1 MTRVTV
7 IFVIAGLMAAV
18 ALLTVLAWLLYTT
31 YLDRVER
38 RLAARKGLYRDL
50 VSGLS
55 TRQRSLLHSTINDMK
70 TLYDLD
76 ALEAVLEEQAR
87 SSTTRQDWL
96 LAVYDEL
103 GLVDRYIAKLRT
115 ARKWRDRA
123 FAAELLGRVGGAK
136 AVPPLLETVQATRTE
151 DADVREIALRALAR
165 IADPGAVA
173 PLVQALSTADAW
185 LVPRIA
191 DILARHGD
199 AAVDPL
205 IELLEQP
212 SRHPARAWAANVLG
226 EVSAQRAFPV
236 LVRHLDDAEAE
247 VRGKCATALGRLG
260 DRRAIPPLL
269 GHLLSDPAPFVR
281 ARIAG
286 ALGQFGGPEIIERL
300 VQALGDT
307 AWWVRIRSV
316 EALEQI
322 GPAAEGP
329 LVLAL
334 DNSDSEIRAR
344 AAMAL
349 ERLGVS
355 QRIVRLVESDH
366 PATEADELLVRL
378 SAGGPPEFLGEL
390 LRNPSVRVREAALS
404 AIDQAQRGEMAGAL
418 VETAASDPEPALR
431 ARAFDLLRALG
442 IGDALTASVAGLA
455 DPDQRVRAAAVRLIS
470 ELGGPE
476 AIELLRARSSDSDG
490 AVRAAAIRG
499 LGSLRAT
506 VAEPDFLRLL
516 GDPKPAVR
524 ESAIAAAAAAGL
536 RSLVPSLIEL
546 LDDGEQSVRQAAVEA
561 LGELGDAAAVP
572 PLVRAFAAA
581 EPRERELITR
591 AVGRLDAGAIPELVT
606 ALLQSADP
614 MSHRAAARELGR
626 MRARGSTDALIRLT
640 RSPDAAVRAAALTSL
655 GSSGAERD
663 AVQQIV
669 TASLQDPAET
679 VRARAIELAA
689 RLDLRHETPTILAL
703 LRSDSSTTVR
713 ERAALATGLLQ
724 LPDGEEALS
733 DIVIRDE
740 PNEVRAAAALA
751 LACYQPV
758 SLVSRVMGMPHAG
771 SVRAQLRAA
780 LSRDPWYRLL
790 ARKIA
795 RVRRLEL
802 LALAAASP
810 EAAQLAL
817 GDTMQQTVDPGERV
831 KLVAGLGALQGEPS
845 LAALHRAVREDP
857 HPEVRAAALA
867 AMGDRLDTEELL
879 ASGTRA
885 LGDPSLVVRRAAI
898 DLFSRVTPARL
909 FPRLIRSLHGEDDDA
924 LLAAAAK
931 LAEAH
936 FGDFRDAVNSM
947 PLDRSQLNLV
957 LRIARFVHHPE
968 LAQLLAPLASSS
980 WPEVRES
987 VAELWRR
994 RPETIDSEALERLVE
1009 DPVLSVRLS
1018 AAGAAAADRRYDL
1031 LRRMVLDPVAGV
1043 RRQVAVALGRAA
1055 PVLPPGI
1062 AVLERL
1068 AADPEMPVRAAAYAA
1083 RLAQG
1088 APVPL
1093 PPGLE
1098 PRIAAEAV
1106 RDTLDLAS
1114 LRVSARTTR
1123 SEDGRLA
1130 AGLALALLQ
1139 DEVAREIAR
1148 TDPIPAIRHRVGG
1161 ALELAMASTGVE

>member
-7 IFVIAGLMAAV
+7 ILVIAGLMAAV

-38 RLAARKGLYRDL
+38 RLAARKGRYRDL
-50 VSGLS
+50 VAGLS
-55 TRQRSLLHSTINDMK
+55 TRQRSLLHSTINDRK

-76 ALEAVLEEQAR
+76 ALEAVLEEEAR

-96 LAVYDEL
+96 LEVYDEL
-103 GLVDRYIAKLRT
+103 GLVDRYVAKLRT

-136 AVPPLLETVQATRTE
+136 AVPPLLETVENTRTE

-173 PLVQALSTADAW
+173 PLVQALTTADAW

-199 AAVDPL
+199 AVVDPL
-205 IELLEQP
+205 IQVLEQSDRP
-212 SRHPARAWAANVLG
+212 SARAWAANVLG
-226 EVSAQRAFPV
+226 EVGAQRAFPA
-236 LVRHLDDAEAE
+236 LVRHLNDSEEE
-247 VRGKCATALGRLG
+247 VRGKSATALGRLG
-260 DRRAIPPLL
+260 DRRAIAPLL
-269 GHLLSDPAPFVR
+269 EHLLGDPTPFVR
-281 ARIAG
+281 ARIAS
-286 ALGQFGGPEIIERL
+286 ALGQFGGPEIVDRL
-300 VQALGDT
+300 VHALGDT
-307 AWWVRIRSV
+307 AWWVRMRSV

-322 GPAAEGP
+322 GASAEGP
-329 LVLAL
+329 LVIAL
-334 DNSDSEIRAR
+334 DDSNRQIRAR
-344 AAMAL
+344 AAVAL

-355 QRIVRLVESDH
+355 QRVVRRVESD
-366 PATEADELLVRL
+366 PQATEAQELLVRL
-378 SAGGPPEFLGEL
+378 SAGGHPEFLGEL
-390 LRNPSVRVREAALS
+390 LRNPSVRVREAVLS
-404 AIDQAQRGEMAGAL
+404 AIAQAERVEMAGAL
-418 VETAASDPEPALR
+418 VQTAASDPEPALR
-431 ARAFDLLRALG
+431 AQAFDTLRTLEV
-442 IGDALTASVAGLA
+442 GDALTASIAGLA
-455 DPDQRVRAAAVRLIS
+455 DPDQRVRAAAVLLIS

-476 AIELLRARSSDSDG
+476 AIDLLRARSSDTDG
-490 AVRAAAIRG
+490 VVRAAAIRG

-506 VAEPDFLRLL
+506 GAETDFLRLL
-516 GDPKPAVR
+516 GDPKPSVR
-524 ESAIAAAAAAGL
+524 EAAIVAAAAAGL
-536 RSLVPSLIEL
+536 RALVPTLTEL

-572 PLVRAFAAA
+572 ALLRTFAAA
-581 EPRERELITR
+581 QPAERELITR
-591 AVGRLDAGAIPELVT
+591 AVGRLDADASPELVT
-606 ALLQSADP
+606 ALLQADDP
-614 MSHRAAARELGR
+614 ISHRAAARELGR
-626 MRARGSTDALIRLT
+626 MRARGSTDALIRLS
-640 RSPDAAVRAAALTSL
+640 RSPDSAVRAAALSSL
-655 GSSGAERD
+655 GRAGGDREI
-663 AVQQIV
+663 VQPV
-669 TASLQDPAET
+669 VAAGLEDPQGL
-679 VRARAIELAA
+679 VRARAVELVA
-689 RLDLRHETPTILAL
+689 RLDLRHQGPTILAL
-703 LRSDSSTTVR
+703 LRGDPSATVR

-724 LPDGEEALS
+724 LPNGEETLS
-733 DIVIRDE
+733 DIVSREE
-740 PNEVRAAAALA
+740 PDEVRAAAALA
-751 LACYQPV
+751 LACYQPA
-758 SLVSRVMGMPHAG
+758 SLVSRVMEMSHAG
-771 SVRAQLRAA
+771 SVRERLRIA

-790 ARKIA
+790 GRKIA

-802 LALAAASP
+802 RALAAETP
-810 EAAQLAL
+810 GAAQLAL
-817 GDTMQQTVDPGERV
+817 GDTMQRTVDPGERV
-831 KLVAGLGALQGEPS
+831 RLVAGLRAFQGEQS
-845 LAALHRAVREDP
+845 LSTLHRIVREDP

-867 AMGDRLDTEELL
+867 AMAEQLDTEELL

-898 DLFSRVTPARL
+898 GLFSRVAPERL
-909 FPRLIRSLHGEDDDA
+909 FPRLIRSLQPEDDAA
-924 LLAAAAK
+924 LLAAAAE

-936 FGDFRDAVNSM
+936 FPHFRAAVNAM
-947 PLDRSQLNLV
+947 PLDRRQLGLV
-957 LRIARFVHHPE
+957 LQIARFIHHPE
-968 LAQLLAPLASSS
+968 LAGLLAPLAGSS
-980 WPEVRES
+980 WAEVREG

-994 RPETIDSEALERLVE
+994 RPETIDSEALERLVM

-1043 RRQVAVALGRAA
+1043 RRQVAVALGKAA
-1055 PVLPPGI
+1055 PVLPPGM

-1098 PRIAAEAV
+1098 PQVAAEAV

-1123 SEDGRLA
+1123 SEDARLA

-1161 ALELAMASTGVE
+1161 ALELAMASAGVE